1 MQTITDALLK
11 HSDVRKVFGLG
22 YATFLVDDI
31 RIVSYVTEDASMF
44 EGSILLRGRYPK
56 HRNEIAIAAV
66 VSRVAGK
73 GVGDTVAVRFGDR
86 KMDYI
91 ITGIVQY
98 MNNGGF
104 NGLITDEALQ
114 QIQPDYII
122 TEFAVYLNEGVD
134 INAFIEEMWATHGSL
149 IDTVLNTSEQVSA
162 QLGSMGDVFGAV
174 AVGIVAI
181 TALVVILTLYM
192 VIKTAILRQRRELG
206 IQKAVGFTTLQLMNQ
221 IALNMTPVI
230 LIGVILGAVAGY
242 FGFNPMMIALMTG
255 MGVVQ
260 VDLPVPFGQMIVV
273 CIALVVLAYVVSM
286 LIAVRIRK
294 ISAYA
299 LVSE

>member
-1 MQTITDALLK
+1 LLE
-11 HSDVRKVFGLG
+11 HSDVRKVFGLD

-31 RIVSYVTEDASMF
+31 SIVSYVTEGASMF
-44 EGSILLRGRYPK
+44 EGNILLRGRYPK

-73 GVGDTVAVRFGDR
+73 GVGDTVTVRFGDR
-86 KMDYI
+86 KIDYI

-122 TEFAVYLNEGVD
+122 TEFAVYLNEGAD
-134 INAFIEEMWATHGSL
+134 INAFIEEMRITHGGL
-149 IDTVLNTSEQVSA
+149 IDNVLNTSEQVSA

-174 AVGIVAI
+174 AVGIVAV
-181 TALVVILTLYM
+181 TVLVVILTLYM

-230 LIGVILGAVAGY
+230 LIGIILGAVGGY

-260 VDLPVPFGQMIVV
+260 VDLPIPVTQMVAV
-273 CIALVVLAYVVSM
+273 CIALIVLAYVVSM

-299 LVSE
+299 LVNE